1 MSTLMFMDQIF
12 CDYLT
17 QSVLQMSVL
26 SLVIRV
32 VRLRNALWIKTVE
45 QVAIVL
51 STHAALPG
59 MNQYVET
66 MERRTQTDA

>member
-1 MSTLMFMDQIF
+1 MSTLMFMDHIF
-12 CDYLT
+12 CDYST

-45 QVAIVL
+45 QVATVL
-51 STHAALPG
+51 STRAALPG